1 MENYFKTCPCMTLT
15 DELDMVGVELGAT
28 WTATRKVNGDAL
40 QKGLLGRQTFGK
52 VENSC
57 L

>member
-1 MENYFKTCPCMTLT
+1 MTLT

-57 L
+57 H